1 MPRIPVRI
9 GQENRVK
16 VLTAF
21 GGRDIPVLATNATNL
36 VGGAAT
42 ASSLRV
48 EGPSVFIGTCRFTS
62 DVFLEGGIA
71 RFHNFYVSGIATFA
85 VGLGNTYGIPY
96 FQDNGVLGS
105 TATPSVGIQS
115 SNLFLTT
122 NELNIPVWTGTI
134 DGGTF

>member
-21 GGRDIPVLATNATNL
+21 GGRDIPVLALNATNL

-42 ASSLRV
+42 ASSLQV
-48 EGPSVFIGTCRFTS
+48 NGDSKFVGLATFTENIH
-62 DVFLEGGIA
+62 VQEIAFLS
-71 RFHNFYVSGIATFA
+71 NLYVSGITTY
-85 VGLGNTYGIPY
+85 VIGLGKENGIPY
-96 FQDNGVLGS
+96 FGS
-105 TATPSVGIQS
+105 GGTLEATDSPSVGIQT

-122 NELNIPVWTGTI
+122 NESNVPVWTGTI

>member
-21 GGRDIPVLATNATNL
+21 GGRDIPLLAVNATNL
-36 VGGAAT
+36 VGGIAT
-42 ASSLRV
+42 ASRLQVNGDSKFVGLA
-48 EGPSVFIGTCRFTS
+48 TFTENIH
-62 DVFLEGGIA
+62 VQEIAFLS
-71 RFHNFYVSGIATFA
+71 NLYVSGITTFTIA
-85 VGLGNTYGIPY
+85 DGKENGIPY
-96 FQDNGVLGS
+96 FGS
-105 TATPSVGIQS
+105 GGILQVTDSPSVGIQT

-122 NELNIPVWTGTI
+122 NESNVPVWTGTI